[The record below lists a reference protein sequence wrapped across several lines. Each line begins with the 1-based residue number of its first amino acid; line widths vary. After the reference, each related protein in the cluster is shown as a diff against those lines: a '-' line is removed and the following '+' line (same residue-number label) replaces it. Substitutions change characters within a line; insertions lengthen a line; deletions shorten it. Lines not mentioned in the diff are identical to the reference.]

1 MSEQPRRTVGIDG
14 KTYDLDTL
22 SEVTK
27 AQIANVQTVD
37 RKIAELK
44 QDLAIMQTARA
55 AYASELSN
63 ALKNERDSEK
73 PLF

>member
-1 MSEQPRRTVGIDG
+1 MSEQPRQTISIDG
-14 KTYDLDTL
+14 KNYDLNNL
-22 SEVTK
+22 SEATK
-27 AQIANVQTVD
+27 MQLANVQTVD

-44 QDLAIMQTARA
+44 QDLAIMQTART
-55 AYASELSN
+55 AYARELSN

>member
-1 MSEQPRRTVGIDG
+1 MSEQPRPTVSIDG
-14 KTYDLDTL
+14 KTYDLNNL
-22 SEVTK
+22 SDATK

-55 AYASELSN
+55 AYARELSN